1 MDTAWGLTATQWAAV
16 AALGTAATA
25 LIAFVTAWLVLG
37 QLRAAR
43 RQLTDAR
50 SAQAEQERPY
60 VIVFIDTSEASPQLM
75 DLVVQNVGKTP
86 AWNVRIHLD
95 PPPVRAQETPG
106 LKLANARLFNEPL
119 PLLPPGRTIRAFFDS
134 AIDRKGADLPTE
146 YRVRVTYENLAGER
160 WEEESVL
167 DLDTLRGAMFTEIFG
182 MHHLAKAVREMSK
195 HLGKASILGQRG
207 WVETDTAIEA
217 RVDRNERVSAE
228 HRSRQQA
235 NKDLVARVL
244 PHEGDKQAKEGAPD
258 ADRE

>member
-1 MDTAWGLTATQWAAV
+1 MTATQWAAV
-16 AALGTAATA
+16 AALGTAATT

-60 VIVFIDTSEASPQLM
+60 VIVFIDTSEASQQLM
-75 DLVVQNVGKTP
+75 DLVVQNVGRTP

-106 LKLANARLFNEPL
+106 LELAKARLFNEHL

-134 AIDRKGADLPTE
+134 AIDRKGEDLPTE
-146 YRVRVTYENLAGER
+146 YRVRVTYENLRGER
-160 WEEESVL
+160 WDEESVL
-167 DLDTLRGAMFTEIFG
+167 DLETLRGAMFTEIFG
-182 MHHLAKAVREMSK
+182 MHHLAKAVWDMSK
-195 HLGKASILGQRG
+195 HLRKASILGQRG
-207 WVETDTAIEA
+207 WVETDTAFEA
-217 RVDRNERVSAE
+217 RVDRKERVSSE
-228 HRSRQQA
+228 QRRRQQA
-235 NKDLVARVL
+235 HKELVARVL
-244 PHEGDKQAKEGAPD
+244 PHEANRESKEGLPD